1 MATSQHKDAGLLKN
15 LNMIFLS
22 GLRSRPIVGTG
33 CGMLILFS
41 RLATYVILET
51 IHNICGNEV
60 VTAECASVCQA

>member
-33 CGMLILFS
+33 CGMLIL

-60 VTAECASVCQA
+60 VTAEGASVCQA